1 MRMKADKH
9 FYALDLKKKKNMF
22 PRLYFSVAEPAP
34 PVDTPQQNCS
44 TTVLNL
50 NYPIFSFS

>member
-1 MRMKADKH
+1 MKADKH

-50 NYPIFSFS
+50 N